1 MNKVTLKGSPL
12 SLRGSLPSVGKKAK
26 DFRLTKNDLSDVG
39 LSAFAGKV
47 KLLNCVP
54 SLDTSVCALSA
65 KRFEKEAASL
75 SGLAVL
81 TISRDLPF
89 AQERFC
95 KTEGMKNLTF
105 LSTLRDPGFAK
116 AYGIDIADG
125 PLEGLL
131 SRSVFVLD
139 AANVVRYVQLVPE
152 IGQEP
157 DYDAALKAVK
167 ALLG

>member
-1 MNKVTLKGSPL
+1 MEKVTLKGNPMN
-12 SLRGSLPSVGKKAK
+12 LRGKLPVIGKKAK
-26 DFRLTKNDLSDVG
+26 DFKLTKNDLSDVG
-39 LSAFAGKV
+39 LSAFSGKI

-65 KRFEKEAASL
+65 KRFEREAAAMPA
-75 SGLAVL
+75 LAVL

-105 LSTLRDPGFAK
+105 LSALRDPDFAK
-116 AYGIDIADG
+116 FYGIDIADG
-125 PLEGLL
+125 PLQGLL
-131 SRSVFVLD
+131 ARAVFVLD

-157 DYDAALKAVK
+157 DYEAALKAVK
-167 ALLG
+167 ALL

>member
-1 MNKVTLKGSPL
+1 MQKVMLKGNPV
-12 SLRGSLPSVGKKAK
+12 SLRGKLPLVGKKAK
-26 DFRLTKNDLSDVG
+26 DFNLTRSNLSDAG
-39 LSAFAGKV
+39 LSAFDGRV

-65 KRFEKEAASL
+65 KRFEKEAAEL
-75 SGLAVL
+75 KGLAVL
-81 TISRDLPF
+81 NISRDLPF

-105 LSTLRDPGFAK
+105 LSVLRDPGFAK
-116 AYGIDIADG
+116 NYGIDMADG
-125 PLEGLL
+125 TLEGLL
-131 SRSVFVLD
+131 ARAVFVLD
-139 AANVVRYVQLVPE
+139 RNDIVRYVQLVPE

-167 ALLG
+167 ALL